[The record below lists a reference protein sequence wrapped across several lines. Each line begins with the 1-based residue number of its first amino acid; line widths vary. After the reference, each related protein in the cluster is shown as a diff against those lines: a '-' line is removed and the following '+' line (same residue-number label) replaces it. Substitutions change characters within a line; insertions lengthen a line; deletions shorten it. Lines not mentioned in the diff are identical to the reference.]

1 MLNKSLTV
9 ITINFN
15 NRNGLQKTM
24 DSVFRQTNKDF
35 QYIVID
41 GGSSDGSKELIES
54 NQSKINYW
62 ISEPDRGIYH
72 AMNKGI
78 EKATGEYILFLNSGD
93 ELLNESVI
101 EKVIPLLHTDD
112 IISGNLMID
121 DDSKD
126 IFKPTKEI
134 ISFLDFIEET
144 IWHPSTFIKRS
155 AFEKVG
161 LYDENLKIC
170 SDWKW
175 FLISIFK
182 YNCTYRPIEQTIS
195 RFYKD
200 GISSDPKSQAL
211 RREERRKTLVENFHF
226 SEFQTEELI
235 DKINLYFSAKNSIDK
250 INKLKKS
257 RLLKFLYRIGLF
269 KNYKYL

>member
-1 MLNKSLTV
+1 MLNKSLTI

-15 NRNGLQKTM
+15 DQNGLQKTFN
-24 DSVFRQTNKDF
+24 SVFGQTNKDF
-35 QYIVID
+35 EYIVID
-41 GGSSDGSKELIES
+41 GGSSDGSKELIEK
-54 NQSKINYW
+54 NNSKINYW
-62 ISEPDRGIYH
+62 VSEPDKGIYH

-78 EKATGEYILFLNSGD
+78 EKSTGEYLLFLNSGD
-93 ELLNESVI
+93 ELINESVV
-101 EKVIPLLHTDD
+101 EKITPLLHTDD
-112 IISGNLMID
+112 IISGDLVID
-121 DDSKD
+121 EDNKD
-126 IFKPTKEI
+126 VLRPTKKN
-134 ISFLDFIEET
+134 ISFLDFIAET
-144 IWHPSTFIKRS
+144 IWHPSTFIKKS

-182 YNCTYRPIEQTIS
+182 YNCTYRPIEHTIS

-200 GISSDPKSQAL
+200 GISSDPKSQSL
-211 RREERRKTLVENFHF
+211 RKEERRKILVENFHF
-226 SEFQTEELI
+226 SEFETEELI
-235 DKINLYFSAKNSIDK
+235 DKINLYFNAQNSLDK

-257 RLLKFLYRIGLF
+257 RLLKFLYRIGVF

>member
-1 MLNKSLTV
+1 MLNKSITI

-41 GGSSDGSKELIES
+41 GGSSDGSKELIEI
-54 NQSKINYW
+54 NQSKINDW
-62 ISEPDRGIYH
+62 VSEPDNGIYH

-78 EKATGEYILFLNSGD
+78 EKATGEYLLFLNSGD
-93 ELLNESVI
+93 ELLNELVV
-101 EKVIPLLHTDD
+101 EKVTPLLHTED
-112 IISGNLMID
+112 IISGNLIVD
-121 DDSKD
+121 EDNKD
-126 IFKPTKEI
+126 VLRPTKKS
-134 ISFLDFIEET
+134 ISFLDLIEET
-144 IWHPSTFIKRS
+144 IWHPSTFIKKS

-182 YNCTYRPIEQTIS
+182 YNCTYRPIEQSIS

-200 GISSDPKSQAL
+200 GISSDPKSQSL
-211 RREERRKTLVENFHF
+211 RKEERRKTLVENFHF

-235 DKINLYFSAKNSIDK
+235 DKINLYFSATNSLDK

-257 RLLKFLYRIGLF
+257 RLLKFLYQIGVF

>member
-1 MLNKSLTV
+1 MLNKSLTI

-15 NRNGLQKTM
+15 DRNGLQKTFN
-24 DSVFRQTNKDF
+24 SVFGQTNKDF
-35 QYIVID
+35 EYIVID
-41 GGSSDGSKELIES
+41 GGSSDGSKELIEKNNS
-54 NQSKINYW
+54 RINYW
-62 ISEPDRGIYH
+62 VSEPDKGIYH

-78 EKATGEYILFLNSGD
+78 EKSTGEYLLFLNSGD
-93 ELLNESVI
+93 ELINESVV
-101 EKVIPLLHTDD
+101 EKVTPLLHTDD
-112 IISGNLMID
+112 IISGDLVID
-121 DDSKD
+121 EDNKD
-126 IFKPTKEI
+126 VLRPTKKN
-134 ISFLDFIEET
+134 ISFLDFIAET
-144 IWHPSTFIKRS
+144 IWHPSTFIKKS

-182 YNCTYRPIEQTIS
+182 YNCTYRPIEHTIS

-200 GISSDPKSQAL
+200 GISSDPKSQSL
-211 RREERRKTLVENFHF
+211 RKEERRKILVENFHF

-235 DKINLYFSAKNSIDK
+235 DKINLYFSAQNSLDK

-257 RLLKFLYRIGLF
+257 RLLKFLYRIGVF